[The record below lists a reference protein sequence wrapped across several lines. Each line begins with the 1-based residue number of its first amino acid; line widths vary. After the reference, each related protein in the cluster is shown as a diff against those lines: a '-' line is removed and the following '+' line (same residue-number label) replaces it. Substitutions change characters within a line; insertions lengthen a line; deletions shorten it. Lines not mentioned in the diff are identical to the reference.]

1 MKRWS
6 LLFMEDNIYLKDLTE
21 EDLRIY
27 EKIKP
32 LLKGISYEKF
42 QNLFRALMEFSKNS
56 AIIGD

>member
-1 MKRWS
+1 
-6 LLFMEDNIYLKDLTE
+6 MENNIYLKDLTE
-21 EDLRIY
+21 KDLKIY

-32 LLKGISYEKF
+32 LLKGISYEQF